1 MNNLSLMIYAAEV
14 VNNIKVPLVIT
25 SASMCIG
32 GVIATISGNVGW
44 SYYSWTEEEEK
55 ETSETLRKRLGRIGP
70 RFVFTGLFLA
80 FLTAVVPSSNTIYL
94 IAASEAG
101 ETVVSSPEA
110 KEMFNDIKTIIKQKL
125 KSEAGEA
132 K

>member
-25 SASMCIG
+25 SLSMLIG
-32 GVIATISGNVGW
+32 GAISTISGNIGW
-44 SYYSWTEEEEK
+44 SYYSFTSKEEK
-55 ETSETLRKRLGRIGP
+55 ETSETLRKRLGKIGP
-70 RFVFTGLFLA
+70 RFVFTGIALA
-80 FLTAVVPSSNTIYL
+80 FFTAVVPSSNTIYL

-125 KSEAGEA
+125 KSEAGEV